1 MTQFLQ
7 ISASLKKTNLLL
19 CPPQHCGGLSTAGQR
34 HGQHWNW
41 YTLIFC
47 LGFLHISAV
56 SVSVNMVTCP
66 QAYSEDYQEY
76 SDSYCVKV
84 ICFENTDNFWWF
96 CCETETLFAF
106 VFACCCPMCQVRE
119 ALLPCHWPWH
129 FWHLSHIHNLF
140 CVVALLLKVER
151 RWRQII
157 GRLPSEGNTVLLLNH
172 FGSVQWCLFW
182 FNICRTPP
190 TMLST
195 DDNVSRVSELAWL
208 SISFREQVVTT
219 FFHQCPLWTV
229 WCWKLWSEL
238 PQAWKEA
245 KHWG

>member
-1 MTQFLQ
+1 ML
-7 ISASLKKTNLLL
+7 LWKNNLLL

-129 FWHLSHIHNLF
+129 FWHLSHIHNPF
-140 CVVALLLKVER
+140 CVAALLLKVER

-157 GRLPSEGNTVLLLNH
+157 GRLPSEGNMCCCWVTLEVFSDACSDSTYAGHHLQCCPLM
-172 FGSVQWCLFW
+172 
-182 FNICRTPP
+182 
-190 TMLST
+190 TMLAESQ
-195 DDNVSRVSELAWL
+195 S
-208 SISFREQVVTT
+208 
-219 FFHQCPLWTV
+219 
-229 WCWKLWSEL
+229 
-238 PQAWKEA
+238 
-245 KHWG
+245 